1 MIRPMRMATMV
12 VALAVLAAGCSGKKA
27 VTTPSSS
34 GSAAVKK
41 GGILR
46 IGTTSAIDSL
56 NPYNYIETQATNAM
70 IMIYPQLVQ
79 YAHGPDGFT
88 IVGDFADSWSTSTD
102 GKDLTFKLKPN
113 AKWSDGQALTAD
125 DAAWTIN
132 TTVKYQNRATA
143 EMASALTHVKSA
155 DATDASTL
163 EIGRAHV

>member
-41 GGILR
+41 GDILR

-102 GKDLTFKLKPN
+102 GKDLTFKLKSN
-113 AKWSDGQALTAD
+113 AKWSDG
-125 DAAWTIN
+125 
-132 TTVKYQNRATA
+132 
-143 EMASALTHVKSA
+143 
-155 DATDASTL
+155 
-163 EIGRAHV
+163 